1 MSSQFI
7 SYGPSKLH
15 YRRYGSGPQT
25 IFCFHGYGESAD
37 RFGIFEPYLGRDYT
51 LIAIDAPFHGETD
64 WQGALLFRPEEMLG
78 LMRQI
83 MGNSREPVMLFGY
96 SMGGRMALKIFEL
109 MPEQV
114 SRLVLVAPDGLH
126 KNKWQWISTQT
137 KLGNRIFQHAMHH
150 PGLLFRLL
158 HMAEGLRIFNKR
170 LSKFAHYYLDD
181 ADSRKMLYK
190 IWTTNRRFKP
200 HPGKVKPLIKQY
212 QVPVQLI
219 FGKHDRIIPT
229 KRGHH
234 FGKTMKHLVQVAE
247 LEAGHQLLQEKYAKQ
262 IASFFVTG

>member
-7 SYGPSKLH
+7 PYGPSRLH
-15 YRRYGSGPQT
+15 YKRYGTGPQI
-25 IFCFHGYGESAD
+25 IFCFHGYGESAEH
-37 RFGIFEPYLGRDYT
+37 FGIFEPYLGRDFT
-51 LIAIDAPFHGETD
+51 LVAIDVPFHGETD
-64 WQGALLFRPEEMLG
+64 WKGELLFQPEEMLR
-78 LMRQI
+78 LMQQI
-83 MGNSREPVMLFGY
+83 MAGSREPVVLFGY

-114 SRLVLVAPDGLH
+114 RRIVLVAPDGLY

-150 PGLLFRLL
+150 PGPLLSLL
-158 HMAEGLRIFNKR
+158 NLAEQLRIFNKR
-170 LSKFAHYYLDD
+170 IIRFAHYYLDD
-181 ADSRKMLYK
+181 ANSRKMLYK
-190 IWTTNRRFKP
+190 IWTTNRRFRP
-200 HPGKVKPLIKQY
+200 HPAKVKPLIKQY

-219 FGKHDRIIPT
+219 FGKYDRIIPT

-234 FGKTMKHLVQVAE
+234 FGKNISPFVQVAE
-247 LEAGHQLLQEKYAKQ
+247 LEAGHQLLREKYAKQ

>member
-7 SYGPSKLH
+7 PYGSSRLH
-15 YRRYGSGPQT
+15 YKRYGTGPRM
-25 IFCFHGYGESAD
+25 IFCFHGYGESAE

-51 LIAIDAPFHGETD
+51 LVAIDAPFHGETD
-64 WQGALLFRPEEMLG
+64 WKGELLFEPEEMLR

-83 MGNSREPVMLFGY
+83 MGASREPVVLFGY

-109 MPEQV
+109 IPEQV
-114 SRLVLVAPDGLH
+114 SSIVLVAPDGLH

-137 KLGNRIFQHAMHH
+137 KLGNRIFRHAMHH
-150 PGLLFRLL
+150 PGLLFSLL
-158 HMAEGLRIFNKR
+158 NMADRLRIFNKR
-170 LSKFAHYYLDD
+170 VSKFAHYYLDD

-190 IWTTNRRFKP
+190 IWTTNRRFKS
-200 HPGKVKPLIKQY
+200 HPGRVKPLIKQY

-229 KRGHH
+229 KRGHY
-234 FGKTMKHLVQVAE
+234 FGKNISSLVQVTE